1 MTVHPQTGKKE
12 YIFVDLAAIYPT
24 PEEPGTELSFEEI
37 VAANRGWMDCSWE
50 EDTVDESLVEM
61 SDAHLNEISQIS
73 NSAVGKFEIHRDF
86 DMQDEN
92 AGSRVVGKLQIH
104 RDLSMHDENGA
115 RKAPLD
121 ESRPAK
127 KKKVMEVN
135 ETQVS
140 K

>member
-61 SDAHLNEISQIS
+61 SDAHLNEISQAS
-73 NSAVGKFEIHRDF
+73 NSIGGEFEVHRDF

-104 RDLSMHDENGA
+104 RDLGMHDENGA

-121 ESRPAK
+121 EARPAK
-127 KKKVMEVN
+127 KKKMMEVN